1 MSGHSVKRVLIA
13 FGMLAVCASLPALGS
28 AQAYPDLTPVPRTT
42 DAGALRKLAL
52 EREITERFRLGL
64 DADSRGDW
72 KRERAEFERI
82 ISLRPKEPQGST
94 AYYDLGR
101 AEANL
106 GALDEAVASFEKAI
120 GLDPG
125 FLAARANL
133 VAVQL
138 MHNDLAGARS
148 SADAFVA
155 RAPDSARALYSRGLI
170 ALRGG
175 DTAVALQDF
184 GNLLRRDP
192 TYAIAHY
199 DLALVELKLNDLGSA
214 ERELQTAIVL
224 APTFARA
231 HFTLGTVLLRAGQR
245 DRARNA
251 FAAAVRTS
259 RDITLRTLAA
269 SVRDS
274 IDH

>member
-1 MSGHSVKRVLIA
+1 MKRFLIA
-13 FGMLAVCASLPALGS
+13 FGTFGVCALLPAIGL
-28 AQAYPDLTPVPRTT
+28 AQAYPEVTPVARTT
-42 DAGALRKLAL
+42 DAPILRKLAL

-64 DADSRGDW
+64 EADARGDW

-82 ISLRPKEPQGST
+82 ITLHPKEPQGST

-101 AEANL
+101 SQVNL
-106 GALDEAVASFEKAI
+106 GALDDAVASFETAI
-120 GLDPG
+120 GLDPA

-138 MHNDLAGARS
+138 MHNDLAAART

-170 ALRGG
+170 ALRSG
-175 DTAVALQDF
+175 DAAVALQDF
-184 GNLLRRDP
+184 GNLLRREP

-199 DLALVELKLNDLGSA
+199 DLALAELKLNDLGSA
-214 ERELQTAIVL
+214 QRELQTAIGL

-231 HFTLGTVLLRAGQR
+231 HFTLGTVLLRVGKR
-245 DRARNA
+245 DRARDA
-251 FAAAVRTS
+251 FAAAERTS
-259 RDITLRTLAA
+259 RDLTLRTLAA

-274 IDH
+274 ITH

>member
-1 MSGHSVKRVLIA
+1 MKRLLVA
-13 FGMLAVCASLPALGS
+13 FGTFGVFALLPALGF

-42 DAGALRKLAL
+42 DAPTLRKLAI

-64 DADSRGDW
+64 EADARGDW

-82 ISLRPKEPQGST
+82 ITLHPKEPQGST
-94 AYYDLGR
+94 AFYDLGR
-101 AEANL
+101 AQANI
-106 GALDEAVASFEKAI
+106 GTLDEAVDSFQKAI

-138 MHNDLAGARS
+138 MRNNLAAARS

-155 RAPDSARALYSRGLI
+155 RAPDSARALYSRGLV
-170 ALRGG
+170 ALRSG

-199 DLALVELKLNDLGSA
+199 DLALVELKLNDLANA
-214 ERELQTAIVL
+214 ERELQTAIGL

-231 HFTLGTVLLRAGQR
+231 HFALGTVFLRSGKR
-245 DRARNA
+245 DQARDA

-259 RDITLRTLAA
+259 QDVTLRTLAA

-274 IDH
+274 IEH

>member
-1 MSGHSVKRVLIA
+1 MKRLLISL
-13 FGMLAVCASLPALGS
+13 GVLAVCAFLPARVN
-28 AQAYPDLTPVPRTT
+28 AQAYPDVTPIPRTT
-42 DAGALRKLAL
+42 DVGALRTLAI

-64 DADSRGDW
+64 EADARGDW

-82 ISLRPKEPQGST
+82 LVLHPKEPQGST
-94 AYYDLGR
+94 ASYDLGR
-101 AEANL
+101 AQTNL
-106 GALDEAVASFEKAI
+106 GALDEAVASFGKAI

-138 MHNDLAGARS
+138 MRNDLAAARE

-170 ALRGG
+170 ALRSG
-175 DTAVALQDF
+175 DATVALQDF

-199 DLALVELKLNDLGSA
+199 DLALAELKLNDLGSA
-214 ERELQTAIVL
+214 EHELQTAIVL

-231 HFTLGTVLLRAGQR
+231 HFTLGTVLLRVGKREQAR
-245 DRARNA
+245 DA
-251 FAAAVRTS
+251 FAAAIRTS
-259 RDITLRTLAA
+259 QDLTLRTLAA

-274 IDH
+274 IAH